1 MRPVVALIGR
11 AASLRAGVLIRG
23 EGGTGRRVIA
33 EIIHAM
39 DARSGPFVSVD
50 CAAHEGASLEGLL
63 FGAENGGH
71 GDLET
76 VAASSRLAAASGG
89 TLHLAN
95 ITEAPAR
102 VQHRLARVF
111 RDREAARP
119 DGVVVPVDVRPMAS
133 ADPEFD
139 AAVGDGRVR
148 ADLYQRLA
156 TIDINVPPLRKR
168 REDIPA
174 LARHFVDQ
182 ICAAQGVAR
191 RALSRSAVA
200 LVAALPWHGNATE
213 LRNLLEAVLATHVE
227 ASEISVEDLLGHV
240 RLDGGASAP
249 AAGGTLR
256 DARTRF
262 EREYISAVLAQHQ
275 GRISEAARALGIQRT
290 NLYRKMRTLRVKRD
304 TAVRR

>member
-11 AASLRAGVLIRG
+11 AATVRAGVLIRG

-39 DARSGPFVSVD
+39 DARIGPFVSVD
-50 CAAHEGASLEGLL
+50 CAAHDGASLERLL
-63 FGAENGGH
+63 FGTENGGQS
-71 GDLET
+71 DLET

-95 ITEAPAR
+95 IIEAPAR
-102 VQHRLARVF
+102 VQHRLARVL

-156 TIDINVPPLRKR
+156 EIDINVPPLRRR

-174 LARHFVDQ
+174 LADHFVHQ
-182 ICAAQGVAR
+182 ICAARGVAGK
-191 RALSRSAVA
+191 ALSRSAAA
-200 LVAALPWHGNATE
+200 LFAALPWHGNATE
-213 LRNLLEAVLATHVE
+213 LRNLLETVVATHME
-227 ASEISVEDLLGHV
+227 ASEISVENVLEHV
-240 RLDGGASAP
+240 RLDGGASVP
-249 AAGGTLR
+249 AASGTLR
-256 DARTRF
+256 DARARF
-262 EREYISAVLAQHQ
+262 ERDYIGAVLTQHQ
-275 GRISEAARALGIQRT
+275 GRISDAARALGIQRT
-290 NLYRKMRTLRVKRD
+290 NLYRKMRTLRVKKD
-304 TAVRR
+304 TSQRH